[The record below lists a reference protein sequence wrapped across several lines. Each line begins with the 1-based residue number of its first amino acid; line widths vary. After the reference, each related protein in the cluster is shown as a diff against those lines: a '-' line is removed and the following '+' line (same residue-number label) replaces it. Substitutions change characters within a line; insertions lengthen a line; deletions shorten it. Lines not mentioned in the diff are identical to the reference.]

1 MIGAGAYGNMG
12 YKADSALRNELS
24 LGVTA
29 IDAYNDASGM
39 GVGEPFVELSCG
51 LIPLSLYSGTTLIW
65 LACIL

>member
-12 YKADSALRNELS
+12 YMPDSALLNELS
-24 LGVTA
+24 LGVMA
-29 IDAYNDASGM
+29 IGAYNDASGM

-65 LACIL
+65 LESIL